1 MERPGRLRRGPCP
14 TSIVL
19 LAMKILL
26 GGGWSGVIFYSV
38 LRAELPDCDCR
49 EAAGGGDAAG
59 DQHCGGYAHWTH
71 GIFLTRESLIAIRLL
86 SAGLGSSANAFVH
99 RGPPSLVHPALTSEF
114 SLPPHPTPRSLGPFG
129 APSKPW

>member
-1 MERPGRLRRGPCP
+1 MEMPGRLRRGPCL

-38 LRAELPDCDCR
+38 LRAELLDCDCR

-99 RGPPSLVHPALTSEF
+99 RGPPSLVHSALSSYSSWPRPQTPVSF
-114 SLPPHPTPRSLGPFG
+114 HPLVSRAG
-129 APSKPW
+129 